1 MDIFLSP
8 KSQTF
13 LLFFPPPLGDH
24 FFESFHSSATP
35 PAPYSSSPNVCRRHG
50 TSEPVAG
57 SYSWSLKSSIPLL
70 FFFGGEHLAFI
81 TFPFRFTFISA
92 IKPFGIAGFP
102 FLLRILPAAVGIY
115 FLSIVIRRTP
125 SSAPLIKACSGPVSF
140 PLLSSFSTL
149 GLH

>member
-35 PAPYSSSPNVCRRHG
+35 SAPYSSSPNVCRRHG

-70 FFFGGEHLAFI
+70 FFFGGEPPNTSLSSHFLFVLLSSQRLNLSVSLVSPSFYAFFLQRLAFI
-81 TFPFRFTFISA
+81 
-92 IKPFGIAGFP
+92 
-102 FLLRILPAAVGIY
+102 
-115 FLSIVIRRTP
+115 
-125 SSAPLIKACSGPVSF
+125 SF
-140 PLLSSFSTL
+140 QSLFVVHRAQHHS
-149 GLH
+149 